1 MRQEVDSVLLARVM
15 PKRATVPRG
24 LWVLG
29 RRVRRRVAE
38 SAGDLAVGGEQV
50 LGELLFAWGLEL
62 VQESADADRA
72 DGASGGVEH
81 RGTERRYVWGDVAA
95 GDAVAPLPRLGEI
108 GPKGVGVGDA
118 LTMLAGVGALSSD
131 LSSAGSSSS
140 SAKASRARGPA
151 PRCSRWD
158 PPTSSSKTRIAAV
171 SASIVDESCWLPDRP
186 MAGAVG

>member
-1 MRQEVDSVLLARVM
+1 VRQEVDSVLLARVM

-118 LTMLAGVGALSSD
+118 CRRWGAEFGFEQRREQFVFGEGEQGAGAGTEVQSLG
-131 LSSAGSSSS
+131 SA
-140 SAKASRARGPA
+140 
-151 PRCSRWD
+151 D
-158 PPTSSSKTRIAAV
+158 V
-171 SASIVDESCWLPDRP
+171 ELEDPDR
-186 MAGAVG
+186 GGIGVDCR